1 MESGLDIGIESLFE
15 RFGNL
20 DLARFGIELQARL
33 VPFGIGRIKLLD
45 GNLLGQFECIFINAT
60 VKILEGVEPVQFLQF
75 QHLKQG
81 KTDVTRID

>member
-1 MESGLDIGIESLFE
+1 MEAGLDIGIESLFE

-20 DLARFGIELQARL
+20 DLTCFGIELQTCL

-45 GNLLGQFECIFINAT
+45 GNLFRQFERIFIDAP
-60 VKILEGVEPVQFLQF
+60 VKILECVEAVQFFHF

-81 KTDVTRID
+81 KTDITRID